1 MDIFPTI
8 VDVLGLSKDNLLD
21 PIDGISLKPIFNNSI
36 HKRNKKIPFRYKDQG
51 VLLDNHYKLIAT
63 SVKRNEFV
71 LYDLEND
78 PLEAQNIAKEKPV
91 LFEQMKMEFAKW
103 NQTVELSMSGKD
115 YPEGKVLEN
124 PKSHFW
130 MNDDRYQPFLE
141 EWSKR
146 PEYRSR
152 ILRGK

>member
-21 PIDGISLKPIFNNSI
+21 PIDGISLKPIFNNSL

-78 PLEAQNIAKEKPV
+78 PLEAQNIAKKKPV
-91 LFEQMKMEFAKW
+91 LFEQMKMEFTKW